1 MKKTILLVDDDSE
14 LRGFL
19 KKLISAN
26 NFKVLEAADGA
37 VALEIV
43 EKFLP
48 DIVILDFGLP
58 KVPGETVCMEIKK
71 NHPEIIV
78 IALTAKSRSVDV
90 VHGLQI
96 GADDYIA
103 KPFDAEELMAR
114 IRSRIS
120 SPINN
125 KSLDEKKHNIK
136 STDIGIKKLIF
147 RESVALIAIRLIGME
162 VLFAFSFF
170 LVVVILSFIGSYFK
184 IQDLF
189 SEYLMILLTLLI
201 INIVIA
207 FFIVIKW
214 YFEYTELSREGL
226 TRFSGIIHKKVK
238 KYACN
243 FVEIITFDQ
252 TFLGLIF
259 NYGTLELY
267 DPALKERIYLTNIT
281 DPKKNSKTVE
291 KIISKENNQSIPF
304 VAQ

>member
-37 VALEIV
+37 EALEMV
-43 EKFLP
+43 EKLLP

-78 IALTAKSRSVDV
+78 IALTAKSLSKDV

-114 IRSRIS
+114 IRARITS
-120 SPINN
+120 IAKPP
-125 KSLDEKKHNIK
+125 
-136 STDIGIKKLIF
+136 DIQFKKLIF

-162 VLFAFSFF
+162 LLFAFSFF
-170 LVVVILSFIGSYFK
+170 LAVVVLSFIGSYFK

-201 INIVIA
+201 INIVIV
-207 FFIVIKW
+207 FFIVLKW

-243 FVEIITFDQ
+243 FVEIITLDQ
-252 TFLGLIF
+252 SFLGLIF

-267 DPALKERIYLTNIT
+267 DPALKEQIYLTNIT

-291 KIISKENNQSIPF
+291 KIISKESDQSIPF
-304 VAQ
+304 VAQV